1 MTPGSGSRIFFPDP
15 DPGAEKIPDPDP
27 QPWVRLTKL
36 SELFI
41 DVSDKKDNMYFY
53 VTFFNL
59 SVKMSTFLI
68 KSS

>member
-1 MTPGSGSRIFFPDP
+1 MRR
-15 DPGAEKIPDPDP
+15 K
-27 QPWVRLTKL
+27 VRLKKL